1 MHCLSTTYLASPCAD
16 LVLERD
22 NVLRAYIYEHS
33 ELGPVHCSLKS
44 LAKRESEDEER
55 ERVQTLTVDYMIVL
69 C

>member
-44 LAKRESEDEER
+44 LAKRESEEEER
-55 ERVQTLTVDYMIVL
+55 EREREREFRLSLLIT
-69 C
+69 